1 MDGAGCGITHLESEL
16 SGGRGRN
23 TVSSSLSCV
32 RVQGQVHS
40 LVVEPL
46 LGMWEAPVWS
56 LALGVYGRHRVRDS
70 PRLRDAVEFKC
81 GVLLE
86 TIY

>member
-1 MDGAGCGITHLESEL
+1 MWYLTHLESEL

-23 TVSSSLSCV
+23 TASSSLSCV
-32 RVQGQVHS
+32 GVQGKVQS

-56 LALGVYGRHRVRDS
+56 LALSVNGRHSVRDS
-70 PRLRDAVEFKC
+70 PWLK
-81 GVLLE
+81 LTL
-86 TIY
+86 